1 MSACQQPQV
10 SPLVVHQLSSAQRRP
25 QAPPFFFLGGAN
37 QTEHSQLSS
46 IHPSIQPHPHTSY
59 LQALWTRAGR
69 EIYHVEQLLIFARG
83 TEISHTWGAGG
94 KSRPR
99 SPVSAFLHR
108 RPQTFIGVAPNRSAH
123 RPPTTSH
130 KISSKNI
137 SPTLLF
143 QHNSQPPIASLLLL
157 LNETGILHSQTC
169 KKQPKK
175 IWHVRSY
182 FLFPFFL
189 TNKKLISWNFSF
201 LECKI
206 GLIPFSLNAHF
217 YRRISILTLSLFSLE
232 KSKVSLTRTPSSNP
246 QPITFSSATSPSF
259 SFLLSRKTVILTI

>member
-10 SPLVVHQLSSAQRRP
+10 SPLVVHQLSSISSAQRRP
-25 QAPPFFFLGGAN
+25 QAPPFFFLWRSKFK
-37 QTEHSQLSS
+37 QS
-46 IHPSIQPHPHTSY
+46 IASFRPSIQPHPHTSY

-69 EIYHVEQLLIFARG
+69 EIYHVDQLLIFARG

-130 KISSKNI
+130 KISSKKN

-169 KKQPKK
+169 KKKQPKK
-175 IWHVRSY
+175 IWHVRSS
-182 FLFPFFL
+182 FFC
-189 TNKKLISWNFSF
+189 FSF
-201 LECKI
+201 FKTRNLLYE
-206 GLIPFSLNAHF
+206 
-217 YRRISILTLSLFSLE
+217 ISF
-232 KSKVSLTRTPSSNP
+232 
-246 QPITFSSATSPSF
+246 FF
-259 SFLLSRKTVILTI
+259 GM